1 MAADGN
7 QADRGGTSWTQ
18 MLAAEQIEKQARVC
32 EANLERVR
40 DKIMAM
46 NGDMT
51 DIATQLRELRAQVEG
66 LTTNMIRQIADLTLE
81 MHRQT
86 TTLKAAFDVQVSE
99 MKAQTSKLDQRW
111 KIWPTLKEVLIVVLA
126 LVSMVISVMSIL
138 GTI

>member
-1 MAADGN
+1 MADGN
-7 QADRGGTSWTQ
+7 QDRGTSRVQ
-18 MLAAEQIEKQARVC
+18 MLAAEQIERQARLC
-32 EANLERVR
+32 EANLDRVK

-46 NGDMT
+46 NGDMA

-66 LTTNMIRQIADLTLE
+66 LTTSMIRQIADLTLE

-111 KIWPTLKEVLIVVLA
+111 KIWPTLKEILLVILA
-126 LVSMVISVMSIL
+126 LVSMVISVAAIR
-138 GTI
+138 GTL